1 MTESRLVRA
10 LLRAASAVVLAFLYL
25 PLIVLGVYAF
35 NESRIA
41 SWPPTGFTLHW
52 FTEAFARDDML
63 AAIAQLNEARAAL
76 LSMAEKHPNAI
87 VPAYTWGVQAQPIT
101 FGHWVLGY
109 TQALARAAERGYL
122 GAAG

>member
-1 MTESRLVRA
+1 MTETRLVRA

-52 FTEAFARDDML
+52 FGEAAANPAIRTALLNSLAAASASTAIALVLGTL
-63 AAIAQLNEARAAL
+63 AAIAVDRKSTRLN
-76 LSMAEKHPNAI
+76 SSH
-87 VPAYTWGVQAQPIT
+87 
-101 FGHWVLGY
+101 
-109 TQALARAAERGYL
+109 
-122 GAAG
+122 